1 MTRLFQL
8 TSLILTAFLLQGCAL
23 YGGATDERLSGT
35 MTDDKTLT
43 TSIKTKLMSDDVASG
58 WNISVYSFYGHV
70 FLVGTCPKDLRA
82 KAVKIA
88 QKDKRVLSLTTH
100 WFEPVA
106 GGENNFILS
115 TSIRSA
121 LIGADGVNN
130 THFETEVNSGRVV
143 LLGVAR
149 DAKERKA
156 AVQTVRNVKGVS
168 TVTSYIMLPKKQG
181 INYMPTGTTYQGL
194 KPAGKA
200 PADKDKAKAK
210 SGSTAPEKAHDVEY
224 DDPDRP
230 DLSPEK

>member
-8 TSLILTAFLLQGCAL
+8 TSLILAAFLLQGCAL
-23 YGGATDERLSGT
+23 YGGATDQRLSGT

-43 TSIKTKLMSDDVASG
+43 TAIKTKLMADDVSSG

-70 FLVGTCPKDLRA
+70 FLVGTCPKNLRS
-82 KAVKIA
+82 KAVTIA
-88 QKDKRVLSLTTH
+88 KKDKRVLSLTTH

-106 GGENNFILS
+106 GGENNFILA

-121 LIGADGVNN
+121 LIGADGLNN
-130 THFETEVNSGRVV
+130 THFETEVDAGRVV

-156 AVQTVRNVKGVS
+156 AVQTVRNVKGVN
-168 TVTSYIMLPKKQG
+168 TVTSYIMLPMKQG
-181 INYMPTGTTYQGL
+181 INYMPTGITYQGL
-194 KPAGKA
+194 KPAK
-200 PADKDKAKAK
+200 PAKTKQDKASNAK
-210 SGSTAPEKAHDVEY
+210 PEKAHDVDY

>member
-8 TSLILTAFLLQGCAL
+8 TSLILAAFLLQGCAL
-23 YGGATDERLSGT
+23 YGGATDQRLSGT

-43 TSIKTKLMSDDVASG
+43 TAIKTKLMADDVSSG

-70 FLVGTCPKDLRA
+70 FLVGTCPKNLRS
-82 KAVKIA
+82 KAVTIA
-88 QKDKRVLSLTTH
+88 KKDKRVLSLTTH
-100 WFEPVA
+100 WFEPA
-106 GGENNFILS
+106 PGGENNFILA

-121 LIGADGVNN
+121 LIGADGLNN
-130 THFETEVNSGRVV
+130 THFETEVDAGRVV

-156 AVQTVRNVKGVS
+156 AVQTVRNVKGVN
-168 TVTSYIMLPKKQG
+168 TVTSYIMLPMKQG
-181 INYMPTGTTYQGL
+181 INYMPTGITYQGL
-194 KPAGKA
+194 KPAK
-200 PADKDKAKAK
+200 PAKAK
-210 SGSTAPEKAHDVEY
+210 QDKASNAKPEKAHDVDY

>member
-8 TSLILTAFLLQGCAL
+8 TSLILVAFLLQGCAL
-23 YGGATDERLSGT
+23 YGGATDQRLSGT

-43 TSIKTKLMSDDVASG
+43 TAIKTKLMADDVSSG

-70 FLVGTCPKDLRA
+70 FLVGTCPKNLRS
-82 KAVKIA
+82 KAVTIA
-88 QKDKRVLSLTTH
+88 KKDKRVLSLTTH

-106 GGENNFILS
+106 GGENNFILA

-121 LIGADGVNN
+121 LIGADGLNN
-130 THFETEVNSGRVV
+130 THFETEVDAGRVV

-156 AVQTVRNVKGVS
+156 AVQTVRNVKGVN
-168 TVTSYIMLPKKQG
+168 TVTNYIMLPMKQG
-181 INYMPTGTTYQGL
+181 INYMPTGITYQGL
-194 KPAGKA
+194 KPAK
-200 PADKDKAKAK
+200 PAKAK
-210 SGSTAPEKAHDVEY
+210 QDKASNAKPEKAHDVDY

>member
-8 TSLILTAFLLQGCAL
+8 TSLILAAFLLQGCAL
-23 YGGATDERLSGT
+23 YGGATDQRLSGT

-43 TSIKTKLMSDDVASG
+43 TAIKTKLMADDVSSG

-70 FLVGTCPKDLRA
+70 FLVGTCPKNLRS
-82 KAVKIA
+82 KAVTIA
-88 QKDKRVLSLTTH
+88 KKDKRVLSLTTH

-106 GGENNFILS
+106 GGENNFILA

-121 LIGADGVNN
+121 LIGADGLNN
-130 THFETEVNSGRVV
+130 THFETEVDAGRVV

-156 AVQTVRNVKGVS
+156 AVQTVRNVKGVN
-168 TVTSYIMLPKKQG
+168 TVTSYIMLPMKQG
-181 INYMPTGTTYQGL
+181 INYMPTGITYQGL
-194 KPAGKA
+194 KPAK
-200 PADKDKAKAK
+200 PAKAK
-210 SGSTAPEKAHDVEY
+210 QDKASNAKPEKAHDVDY

-230 DLSPEK
+230 DISPEK

>member
-8 TSLILTAFLLQGCAL
+8 TSLILAAFLLQGCAL
-23 YGGATDERLSGT
+23 YGGATDQRLSGT

-43 TSIKTKLMSDDVASG
+43 TAIKTKLMADDVSSG

-70 FLVGTCPKDLRA
+70 FLVGTCPKNLRS
-82 KAVKIA
+82 KAVTIA
-88 QKDKRVLSLTTH
+88 KKDKRVLSLTTH
-100 WFEPVA
+100 WFEPA
-106 GGENNFILS
+106 PGGENNFILA

-121 LIGADGVNN
+121 LIGADGLNN
-130 THFETEVNSGRVV
+130 THFETEVDAGRVV

-156 AVQTVRNVKGVS
+156 AVQTVRNVKGVN
-168 TVTSYIMLPKKQG
+168 TVTSYIMLPMKQG
-181 INYMPTGTTYQGL
+181 INYMPTGITYQGL
-194 KPAGKA
+194 KPAGK
-200 PADKDKAKAK
+200 PAKAK
-210 SGSTAPEKAHDVEY
+210 NESKGHEQAHDVDY

>member
-8 TSLILTAFLLQGCAL
+8 TSLILAAFLLQGCAL
-23 YGGATDERLSGT
+23 YGGATDQRLSGT

-43 TSIKTKLMSDDVASG
+43 TAIKTKLMADDVSSG

-70 FLVGTCPKDLRA
+70 FLVGTCPKNLRS

-88 QKDKRVLSLTTH
+88 KKDKRVLSLTTH

-106 GGENNFILS
+106 GGENNFILA

-121 LIGADGVNN
+121 LIGADGLNN
-130 THFETEVNSGRVV
+130 THFETEVDAGRVV

-156 AVQTVRNVKGVS
+156 AVQTVRNVKGVN
-168 TVTSYIMLPKKQG
+168 TVTSYIMLPMKQG
-181 INYMPTGTTYQGL
+181 INYMPTGITYQGL
-194 KPAGKA
+194 KPAK
-200 PADKDKAKAK
+200 PAKAK
-210 SGSTAPEKAHDVEY
+210 QDKASNAKPEKAHDVDY

>member
-8 TSLILTAFLLQGCAL
+8 TSLILAAFLLLGCAL
-23 YGGATDERLSGT
+23 YGGATDQRLSGT

-43 TSIKTKLMSDDVASG
+43 TAIKTKLMADDVSSG

-70 FLVGTCPKDLRA
+70 FLVGTCPKNLRP
-82 KAVKIA
+82 KAVTIA

-100 WFEPVA
+100 WFEPVP
-106 GGENNFILS
+106 GGENNFILA

-121 LIGADGVNN
+121 LIGADGLNN
-130 THFETEVNSGRVV
+130 THFETEVDAGRVV

-156 AVQTVRNVKGVS
+156 AVQTVRNVKGVN
-168 TVTSYIMLPKKQG
+168 TVTSYIMLPMKQG
-181 INYMPTGTTYQGL
+181 INYMPTGITYQGL
-194 KPAGKA
+194 KPAK
-200 PADKDKAKAK
+200 PAKAK
-210 SGSTAPEKAHDVEY
+210 QDKASNAKPEKAHDVDY